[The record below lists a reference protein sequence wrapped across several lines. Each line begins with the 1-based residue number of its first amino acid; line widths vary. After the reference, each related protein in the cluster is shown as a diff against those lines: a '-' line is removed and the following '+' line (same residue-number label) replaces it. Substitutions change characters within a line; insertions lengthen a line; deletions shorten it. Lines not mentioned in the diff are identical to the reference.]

1 MCSISAGFTVS
12 SLGVAIDAR
21 SVDVSNL
28 IDVAIT
34 TNGAMVWQAPPLG
47 VIVSDT
53 QPTGGVVAAGG
64 CAIGREIRS
73 HVVRDSASQREGTL
87 PGSDVAAIAV
97 RRQRPGIIIVH
108 VAR

>member
-1 MCSISAGFTVS
+1 MCCVSAGFSVS
-12 SLGVAIDAR
+12 GLGVAIDAR
-21 SVDVSNL
+21 SVDVGDL

-34 TNGAMVWQAPPLG
+34 ANGAMVWQAPPLS

-64 CAIGREIRS
+64 CAICGEIRS
-73 HVVRDSASQREGTL
+73 HMGRDSASQRERAV
-87 PGSDVAAIAV
+87 PGSDVAARAL
-97 RRQRPGIIIVH
+97 RRQRRGIIIVH

>member
-1 MCSISAGFTVS
+1 MCCVSAGFSVS
-12 SLGVAIDAR
+12 GLGVAINAR
-21 SVDVSNL
+21 SVDVSDLVN
-28 IDVAIT
+28 VAIT

-73 HVVRDSASQREGTL
+73 HVVRDSASQRESAL

-97 RRQRPGIIIVH
+97 RRQRPGIIIIH